1 MGGRG
6 RSSLRA
12 PAVRSPAAQQRCG
25 HLRLA
30 CHTENVTRVGGS
42 FQGVSERFYVSLCFS
57 GRIRPG
63 AKEGVTRIPESSY
76 YPHQPWASVASKRQ
90 HAKRGGG
97 VGLATRG
104 VVPPAGGVASGRG
117 GVNAALRSSSPW
129 PGSFNPAR
137 GVSAGRARGR
147 PHRRV
152 DPTPR
157 SQLRGWGQRRR
168 ARGRPHRRVDPTPR
182 SQLYRLG
189 STRGRRSQ
197 PRVPALV
204 KVRGRVY
211 RSLACEATRRA
222 NRVNI
227 GFLISWKSADS
238 LYIYITW

>member
-157 SQLRGWGQRRR
+157 SQL
-168 ARGRPHRRVDPTPR
+168 
-182 SQLYRLG
+182 YRLG

>member
-1 MGGRG
+1 MLAT
-6 RSSLRA
+6 LR
-12 PAVRSPAAQQRCG
+12 
-25 HLRLA
+25 
-30 CHTENVTRVGGS
+30 TRVGGS

-76 YPHQPWASVASKRQ
+76 YPHQPWASVASKRRRSRPRY
-90 HAKRGGG
+90 AWGRPPGGRSRLGPRWGQRRAQIVLAVAG
-97 VGLATRG
+97 V
-104 VVPPAGGVASGRG
+104 
-117 GVNAALRSSSPW
+117 
-129 PGSFNPAR
+129 NPAR

-204 KVRGRVY
+204 KDAPRCAVVYYKAVLADTVNCALICQDHHTPSTLWSTSDKTASCCAARGSRSRAVGVRPVNRI
-211 RSLACEATRRA
+211 LA
-222 NRVNI
+222 
-227 GFLISWKSADS
+227 SWFP
-238 LYIYITW
+238 